1 MDGYDPLAVPY
12 LHSPM
17 AFPAGNVPNY
27 DYMSV
32 PSVLD
37 LQEQYSNF
45 DSEPYM
51 SEDMSFTAST
61 NLPHATM
68 LKPPFSS
75 TFDDTPP
82 QFDQVPGDSAA
93 AESPSIDRDSK
104 YLSFSMPQY
113 NFTLL
118 DDSFRR
124 SSLNIQAQLHGMFF
138 LAESQW
144 PATPDAP
151 PPPPE
156 LTCYRRNLFQIT
168 GSITMPRNLRYVF
181 TDDGSRIPIYEL
193 ELTVSATESV
203 EGNAVKIISVPW
215 KTPSG
220 GEAAKP
226 EDKIEREPPGIPL
239 DKMSGQDVDTD
250 YMTFPIQWKR
260 LQFRIATANNGRRK
274 ELQQHFTLHLKIM
287 ASLSTGEKISIAESH
302 SGAIIVRG
310 RSPRNFAS
318 RKDLPLSSS
327 TNVRKHISNQRNSTP
342 SAQQITSNP
351 QANAE
356 EETPQVP
363 LQYEN
368 GELRSPDAITAWQQD
383 VQIPELI
390 PTANFSSPIP
400 AAAIPPLLQDPSPDQ
415 QQTPPFPFTFKAG
428 PESLYFSSDD
438 EGSPHPP
445 QRKLSRQS
453 SRPPTS
459 NPSPNTV
466 NRSRSQTVANLNP
479 TSHPEQPSQRPRLH
493 SHHTSGPSVSSLTPA
508 PATMGGVSQ
517 LPESLK
523 AKLDHSFSPGS
534 EQVDRLYEYFPL
546 GFEDWM
552 PPVDA
557 VSAPVHT
564 TDLTHTNVDRFNQ
577 EAGDGRAD
585 FLRQHKID
593 VDARPD
599 FFFLSPANRT
609 EQDDAI
615 EGGVRGNMMM
625 MEDSLNVENDI
636 VADARSSSRQ
646 CRSSYLG
653 ASSSS
658 LSRSGLL
665 QDLRLTPS
673 ILSADF
679 AALGK
684 ACSDTIAQGADWL
697 HVDIMD
703 GHFVPNI
710 TFGAPVVS
718 KIRSHVARPQH
729 AKGKGTFD
737 CHLMISE
744 PHRWASTFADAGAD
758 MYCFHYEAAV
768 NSVAATTPEDATTT
782 ERTSPRK
789 LIRHVHALGMQ
800 AGIAIKPGTGV
811 DVLWDILDNPEAV
824 ERPDM
829 VLVMTVEPGFGGQK
843 FMADM
848 MPKVKALRERYP
860 NLDIEVDGGLGIGT
874 IDTAADAGA
883 NVIVAGSAVFGAKDP
898 AEVIRV
904 LRESVEGRRGKL

>member
-17 AFPAGNVPNY
+17 SFPAGNVANY

-51 SEDMSFTAST
+51 SEDMNFTAPT
-61 NLPHATM
+61 NLPHTTM
-68 LKPPFSS
+68 LKPFSS
-75 TFDDTPP
+75 TFDETPP
-82 QFDQVPGDSAA
+82 QFDQVPGGDSA

-124 SSLNIQAQLHGMFF
+124 SSLNIHAQLHGMFF

-168 GSITMPRNLRYVF
+168 GSITLPRNLRYVF

-215 KTPSG
+215 KTPSS
-220 GEAAKP
+220 GEAPKP
-226 EDKIEREPPGIPL
+226 EDKIEREPPSIAL

-327 TNVRKHISNQRNSTP
+327 TNVRKHISAQRNSTP

-351 QANAE
+351 QGNAE
-356 EETPQVP
+356 EETPQMG

-390 PTANFSSPIP
+390 PTPNFSPPVP
-400 AAAIPPLLQDPSPDQ
+400 ATAIPPLLQDPSPDA
-415 QQTPPFPFTFKAG
+415 QQTAPFPFTFKAG

-459 NPSPNTV
+459 NPSPNTL
-466 NRSRSQTVANLNP
+466 NRTRAQTVANLNP

-493 SHHTSGPSVSSLTPA
+493 SHHTSGPSISSLTSA
-508 PATMGGVSQ
+508 PTTMGGASQ
-517 LPESLK
+517 LPESVK
-523 AKLDHSFSPGS
+523 AKLEHSFSPGS
-534 EQVDRLYEYFPL
+534 EQLDRLYEYFPL

-552 PPVDA
+552 PPVEA
-557 VSAPVHT
+557 VFRPHVVHHEHPVVPSLPINIVRHGPNITTTTNDSAPPTGTHDALGLYEHSLDADIRMDLET
-564 TDLTHTNVDRFNQ
+564 ANSSWQAPLPTGDLTHVNLDRLNQ
-577 EAGDGRAD
+577 EAGDWRGD
-585 FLRQHKID
+585 FLRRHAIE
-593 VDARPD
+593 VDA
-599 FFFLSPANRT
+599 
-609 EQDDAI
+609 QAI
-615 EGGVRGNMMM
+615 EGGGGIMV
-625 MEDSLNVENDI
+625 EDSLNVENDPT
-636 VADARSSSRQ
+636 ADARSSSRHTW
-646 CRSSYLG
+646 G
-653 ASSSS
+653 AASSSIS
-658 LSRSGLL
+658 HSALL
-665 QDLRLTPS
+665 PDLR
-673 ILSADF
+673 
-679 AALGK
+679 
-684 ACSDTIAQGADWL
+684 SDQ
-697 HVDIMD
+697 VDIMD

-718 KIRSHVARPQH
+718 KIRTH
-729 AKGKGTFD
+729 
-737 CHLMISE
+737 

-768 NSVAATTPEDATTT
+768 NSVAATSPEDAATT
-782 ERTSPRK
+782 EPTSPRK

-800 AGIAIKPGTGV
+800 AGIAIKPGTPV
-811 DVLWDILDNPEAV
+811 DVLWDILDNPEQV

-860 NLDIEVDGGLGIGT
+860 NLDIEVDGGLGVGT

-898 AEVIRV
+898 AEVIRI